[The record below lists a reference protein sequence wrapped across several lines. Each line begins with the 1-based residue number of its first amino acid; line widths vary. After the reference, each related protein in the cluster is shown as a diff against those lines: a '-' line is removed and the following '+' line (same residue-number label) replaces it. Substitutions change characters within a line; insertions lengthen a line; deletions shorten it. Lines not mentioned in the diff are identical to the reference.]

1 MANDAG
7 RATTC
12 KRNFKAAWLQT
23 ERTKNEGPS
32 ERMSFK
38 LETNWTFQTKNFKN
52 STPAME
58 KKTKEPQ
65 DPEGKTEQK
74 PMQAVGNKLKQNCKN
89 HSELNC
95 WNSARLELRSQVLT
109 CSTLWKLAWS
119 WHGQW
124 RWQGYQVQAQ
134 FQSAMITNRTYKKW
148 RAFWKNELQRG
159 TVWIFQ
165 TKKTKNPVIA
175 WRTKEKNHKTL
186 KEKTE
191 HEPCSQEEINWSK
204 IEKKNI
210 QN

>member
-12 KRNFKAAWLQT
+12 KRNFKTAWLQT

-134 FQSAMITNRTYKKW
+134 FQSPMITNRTYKTW
-148 RAFWKNELQRG
+148 RASWKNEL
-159 TVWIFQ
+159 
-165 TKKTKNPVIA
+165 
-175 WRTKEKNHKTL
+175 
-186 KEKTE
+186 
-191 HEPCSQEEINWSK
+191 
-204 IEKKNI
+204 
-210 QN
+210 